1 MLTADWHAKL
11 AEYSLGKLLLDGGGA
26 HGGGLG
32 WLRHAGPSGTPAG

>member
-1 MLTADWHAKL
+1 MNQ
-11 AEYSLGKLLLDGGGA
+11 LLLDGGGA